1 MLDDL
6 QKRCGIGPES
16 RSRIARIRRDITAVE
31 PDTTV
36 KTRAAAAGR
45 RRVGPPPSTIREA
58 TMLSHQQHPDD
69 LDPRRRPRGV
79 RRDWKSVS
87 ATVVIGRMPE
97 LLAKVLV
104 RLGLAR

>member
-1 MLDDL
+1 
-6 QKRCGIGPES
+6 
-16 RSRIARIRRDITAVE
+16 
-31 PDTTV
+31 
-36 KTRAAAAGR
+36 
-45 RRVGPPPSTIREA
+45 
-58 TMLSHQQHPDD
+58 MLSHQQHPDD